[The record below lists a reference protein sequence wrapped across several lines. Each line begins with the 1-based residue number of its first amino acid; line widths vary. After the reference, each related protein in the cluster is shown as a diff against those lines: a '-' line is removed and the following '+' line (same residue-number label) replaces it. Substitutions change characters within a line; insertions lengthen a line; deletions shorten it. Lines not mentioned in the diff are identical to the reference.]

1 MTSLPSSRRS
11 ILKAGAAALVVIGA
25 AVPAQAAHLR
35 IDDALEALDALEPPH
50 QVADVVVT
58 ASGFEQKIEQAPASI
73 SVLSR
78 EQLQETRYQ
87 SLAEVLTTV
96 EGVDVGASAGK
107 TGGLNISIRG
117 MPSDY
122 TLILVDGRRQNAA
135 GNITPNGFG
144 ETSTSFIPP
153 MSAIDRIEV
162 VRGPVSTLYGSD
174 AMGGVVNI
182 ITRKVG
188 TEWAGAFSSDATL
201 QGDDQFGNIY
211 GANLY
216 AQGPLVPDLLGLA
229 LRGRYSQREAS
240 SLTYE
245 QDDGGAVIISQR
257 GPSPVENEIWSV
269 GGRLNFTPHA
279 DHDLYLDVD
288 LQRQWYD
295 NSTAQLGTLGVR
307 GYAPEQEFNQDEY
320 VLAHNWRLPFGELQS
335 TLSHSTR
342 ETLGRILPDDVPGTD
357 RKAGDPRTLE
367 ATNTIF
373 DTKLFSQWRN
383 HSFTVGGQYWD
394 AEMVDGVAPAPY
406 THQQWALFAE
416 DEWRFTDALALTL
429 GLRYDDHNVFGD
441 HISPRA
447 YLVWNAT
454 DHWTL
459 KGGVS
464 QGFKTPRLDQ
474 IAPGITGF
482 TGQGTRPTLGT
493 PTLKPETSTSTEFA
507 VFYDNRDNFRAN
519 AVIFRNEFTDKITSG
534 PGLLNCSFAPIIDNG
549 PPVVRDETQTN
560 RPGCA
565 DYGYW
570 PDVDLFGQ
578 SINVDEAVTQG
589 VEAAFR
595 WRITDAWSLNGN
607 YTYTDSEQ
615 KSGPEAGQPL
625 YNTPEHMV
633 NGMVRWRATERLNLW
648 ARGEYRS
655 DRYRDPDTAASTAK
669 ATWGDYRSYSV
680 FHLGG
685 SYRATER
692 VAFNAAIYNL
702 FDKDFVS
709 YAPYVSNTATG
720 AVSYTNLYANNQE
733 PRRLWVSVNIDF

>member
-1 MTSLPSSRRS
+1 MSIQYTSRRTQYLAAS
-11 ILKAGAAALVVIGA
+11 ALGAGLLTFGTSANAETVI
-25 AVPAQAAHLR
+25 VDQNTPTR
-35 IDDALEALDALEPPH
+35 VSDI
-50 QVADVVVT
+50 VVT
-58 ASGFEQKIEQAPASI
+58 AGGFEQKIEQAPASI
-73 SVLSR
+73 SVLTR
-78 EQLQETRYQ
+78 EELSSERHQ
-87 SLAEVLTTV
+87 SLAEALANV
-96 EGVDVGASAGK
+96 EGIDVGASAGK

-122 TLILVDGRRQNAA
+122 TLILIDGRRQNAA

-188 TEWAGAFSSDATL
+188 TEWAGSFSADATL

-211 GANLY
+211 SASAY

-245 QDDGGAVIISQR
+245 KDDGGAVIISQR
-257 GPSPVENEIWSV
+257 GPSPVENEIWSI
-269 GGRLNFTPHA
+269 GGRLNLTAHA
-279 DHDLYLDVD
+279 DHDLYVDVD

-307 GYAPEQEFNQDEY
+307 GYGPSQEFNQNEY
-320 VLAHNWRLPFGELQS
+320 VVAHNWRLPFGELQS

-342 ETLGRILPDDVPGTD
+342 ETLGRILPDDVPDTD
-357 RKAGDPRTLE
+357 RKAGDARTLE

-373 DTKLFSQWRN
+373 DTKLLSQWRN
-383 HSFTVGGQYWD
+383 HTFTLGGQYWD

-416 DEWRFTDALALTL
+416 DEWRLADNLALTM
-429 GLRYDDHNVFGD
+429 GVRYDDHNVFGD
-441 HISPRA
+441 HFSPRA

-454 DHWTL
+454 ENWTL

-482 TGQGTRPTLGT
+482 TGQGTRPTIGT
-493 PTLKPETSTSTEFA
+493 PTLQPETSTSTEFA

-519 AVIFRNEFTDKITSG
+519 FVVFYNEFTDKITSG
-534 PGLLNCSFAPIIDNG
+534 NGLLNCSFAPIIDNG
-549 PPVVRDETQTN
+549 PPVIRDETQNN
-560 RPGCA
+560 RPGCV

-570 PDVDLFGQ
+570 PDVDQFSQ
-578 SINVDEAVTQG
+578 SVNVDEAVTQG

-595 WRITDAWSLNGN
+595 WNFADAWSLNGN

-615 KSGPEAGQPL
+615 KSGPEAGLPL
-625 YNTPEHMV
+625 YNTPEHML
-633 NGMVRWRATERLNLW
+633 NAAVRWDVNEKLNLW
-648 ARGEYRS
+648 LRGEYRS
-655 DRYRDPDTAASTAK
+655 ERFRDPDTATSTAK
-669 ATWGDYRSYSV
+669 ATWGDYRAYEV

-685 SYRATER
+685 SYKLNDR
-692 VAFNAAIYNL
+692 VTFNGAIYNL
-702 FDKDFVS
+702 LDKDFVS
-709 YAPYVSNTATG
+709 YGSYVSNTNTN

-733 PRRLWVSVNIDF
+733 PRRLWVSVTTTF

>member
-1 MTSLPSSRRS
+1 MIFTTPVRRR
-11 ILKAGAAALVVIGA
+11 LLAGAAGLAGLMPVAALAQTVSAPEAVV
-25 AVPAQAAHLR
+25 
-35 IDDALEALDALEPPH
+35 DDI
-50 QVADVVVT
+50 VVT
-58 ASGFEQKIEQAPASI
+58 AAGFEQRIEQAPASI

-78 EQLQETRYQ
+78 AQLEETRYQ
-87 SLAEVLTTV
+87 SLAEALANV

-122 TLILVDGRRQNAA
+122 TLVLIDGRRQNAA

-153 MSAIDRIEV
+153 MSAIERIEV

-188 TEWAGAFSSDATL
+188 DAWSGAFAADATV

-211 GANLY
+211 GANVY
-216 AQGPLVPDLLGLA
+216 ANGPLIEGLA
-229 LRGRYSQREAS
+229 GLAVRGRYSMREAS

-245 QDDGGAVIISQR
+245 TDEGGTVVISER

-269 GGRLNFTPHA
+269 GARLNLTPHP
-279 DHDLYLDVD
+279 DHDLYFDAD

-295 NSTAQLGTLGVR
+295 NSDAQLGTIGVR
-307 GYAPEQEFNQDEY
+307 GYATDQRFQQEEF

-335 TLSHSTR
+335 TLSRSTR
-342 ETLGRILPDDVPGTD
+342 DTIGRILPDDVPGTD
-357 RKAGDPRTLE
+357 REAGDPRTLE

-383 HSFTVGGQYWD
+383 HTFTMGGQYWD

-406 THQQWALFAE
+406 THEQWALFAE
-416 DEWRFTDALALTL
+416 DEWRFTDTLALTL
-429 GLRYDDHNVFGD
+429 GARYDDHSVFGD
-441 HISPRA
+441 HVSPRA
-447 YLVWNAT
+447 YLVWNAA

-474 IAPGITGF
+474 IASGITGF
-482 TGQGTRPTLGT
+482 TGQGTRPTIGT
-493 PTLKPETSTSTEFA
+493 PSLQPETSTSSEFA
-507 VFYDNRDNFRAN
+507 VFYDNRDDFRAN
-519 AVIFRNEFTDKITSG
+519 VVIFYNEFQDKITSG
-534 PGLLNCSFAPIIDNG
+534 PGLPNCSFG
-549 PPVVRDETQTN
+549 LTQAQYDAGEEAF
-560 RPGCA
+560 PGCS
-565 DYGYW
+565 DYGFW
-570 PDVDLFGQ
+570 PAVETYGQ
-578 SINVDEAVTQG
+578 SVNVDEAVTRG

-595 WRITDAWSLNGN
+595 WNIADDWSLNGN

-615 KSGPEAGQPL
+615 KSGSEAGLPL
-625 YNTPEHMV
+625 YDTPEHMV
-633 NGMVRWRATERLNLW
+633 NAAVRWTVNDRLNLW
-648 ARGEYRS
+648 LRGEYRDS
-655 DRYRDPDTAASTAK
+655 RYRGEDSATSTAK
-669 ATWGDYRSYSV
+669 ATYGDYKAYEV

-685 SYRATER
+685 AYRVNDR
-692 VAFNAAIYNL
+692 VTVNAVVYNL
-702 FDKDFVS
+702 LDEDFVS
-709 YAPYVSNTATG
+709 YGPYVSNTGTG
-720 AVSYTNLYANNQE
+720 AISYTNLYANNQE
-733 PRRLWVSVNIDF
+733 PRRLWLSVNLDF